1 MNFYKKINAFILER
15 YPTMWNTH
23 FIWILCIGLLTHLLY
38 FVTAYLSL
46 DIHELKQY
54 GISSYFFR
62 GLGFSLYIIIG
73 LITFIY
79 FAFRYYTHNPFRH
92 FYPLA
97 PSYFWKIFAQLFTL
111 LFVYASVF
119 ISYENGLLLKAK
131 KLTPVE
137 TIVQEIHQ
145 VNLAYPFLFNN
156 LRSYHIENRVY
167 PKPFPLDDVSSF
179 VIGHDSIN
187 DVDIKHEIDH
197 HQPYL
202 HFNGNEYQFGKIKS
216 KEIDSCTSTE
226 YIDSIIDISH
236 EFGIAEYSLFNFKN
250 LYIEQFVDTSF
261 DYNRIAPIVFTV
273 YKSKDKA
280 SIEKYLQNLVNIC
293 NKYNIGHTLNPS
305 KMANAILT
313 QDLNNKAFVR
323 TGFYDFRDQ
332 IIHTEESNEA
342 VASDDPSTPS
352 KIKYKKDISYNYSA
366 DLRAF
371 STLAENV
378 TTLNTSMAYHELNK
392 DSMWGLI
399 IFVFFITLLLLLTKY
414 VPLKEILIGIVITGI
429 LSTILA
435 CSVFIVIESNHN
447 YDPNQDT
454 KMLFVCLLF
463 ACIIIALGLYGI
475 FSAAIKK
482 SYVFKWFLP
491 TCISILSALPVIYFF
506 VHQMTAYKVPEICS
520 NDLITKYLF
529 ELSAWHFLVLELVGV
544 FIIFKLLRKLHAK
557 AS

>member
-1 MNFYKKINAFILER
+1 
-15 YPTMWNTH
+15 
-23 FIWILCIGLLTHLLY
+23 
-38 FVTAYLSL
+38 
-46 DIHELKQY
+46 
-54 GISSYFFR
+54 
-62 GLGFSLYIIIG
+62 
-73 LITFIY
+73 
-79 FAFRYYTHNPFRH
+79 
-92 FYPLA
+92 
-97 PSYFWKIFAQLFTL
+97 
-111 LFVYASVF
+111 VYASVF

-131 KLTPVE
+131 KITPVE
-137 TIVQEIHQ
+137 TVVQEIQQ

-179 VIGHDSIN
+179 VIGRDSIN

-197 HQPYL
+197 NKPYL
-202 HFNGNEYQFGKIKS
+202 HFNGNEYQFGIIKT
-216 KEIDSCTSTE
+216 KQIDSCTSTE
-226 YIDSIIDISH
+226 YIDSILDISH

-261 DYNRIAPIVFTV
+261 DYDSIAPIVFTI

-280 SIEKYLQNLVNIC
+280 SIEKHLQNLVNIC
-293 NKYNIGHTLNPS
+293 NKYNISQTLNPS
-305 KMANAILT
+305 KMANAILA

-352 KIKYKKDISYNYSA
+352 KIKYKKDISYNYSVDMSA
-366 DLRAF
+366 I

-378 TTLNTSMAYHELNK
+378 TTLNTSMAYHQLTK

-399 IFVFFITLLLLLTKY
+399 IFVFFFTLLLLLTKY

-435 CSVFIVIESNHN
+435 CSVFIVVESNHE
-447 YDPNQDT
+447 YADNQNT
-454 KMLFVCLLF
+454 KMFFVCFLF
-463 ACIIIALGLYGI
+463 ACIIIALGFYGI
-475 FSAAIKK
+475 FSSAIKK

-491 TCISILSALPVIYFF
+491 TCIAILAVLPLIYFF
-506 VHQMTAYKVPEICS
+506 AHEMTAYKVPEVCS
-520 NDLITKYLF
+520 QDLMTKYLF
-529 ELSAWHFLVLELVGV
+529 EPSAWHFLVLELIGA